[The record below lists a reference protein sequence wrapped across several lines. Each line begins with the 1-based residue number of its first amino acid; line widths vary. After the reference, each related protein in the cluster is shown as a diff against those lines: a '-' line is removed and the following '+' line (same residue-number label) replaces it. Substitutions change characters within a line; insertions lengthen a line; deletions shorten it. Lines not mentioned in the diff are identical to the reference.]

1 MRTCRT
7 LILVSVACLGLGA
20 TRALGGFTLF
30 TRVWGNAIVATD
42 VTEAGKA
49 AATPTPQTP
58 VYYVGRSLGC
68 RLGSMAGDTLPDEM
82 EMHRI
87 VTNVLAKQGYIGT
100 RPELHE
106 PSLLL
111 VVQWGYLEPR
121 SENLL
126 WFLGYDRSLDAQAPA
141 DPKHPGPERFR
152 TRSRETET
160 IVNYAGDSVY
170 GVIVTAFDYKS
181 VGTGNPVI
189 YWQSRIGLPAN
200 GKSMAQA
207 IPSMIIAAGPALG
220 HESKLPVLASAD
232 NAREGYVEFREPE
245 FIGYKEDL
253 EKKE

>member
-1 MRTCRT
+1 MRTYRT
-7 LILVSVACLGLGA
+7 LILVSAACLGLGA
-20 TRALGGFTLF
+20 TRAFGAFTLF

-49 AATPTPQTP
+49 ATPPTPLNP

-68 RLGSMAGDTLPDEM
+68 RLGSLRGENLPDEK

-87 VTNVLAKQGYIGT
+87 ITNVLAKQGYVGT
-100 RPELHE
+100 RPELRE
-106 PSLLL
+106 PSILLM
-111 VVQWGYLEPR
+111 VQWGYLDSR
-121 SENLL
+121 SEDLL
-126 WFLGYDRSLDAQAPA
+126 WFLGYDSRQDPMARV
-141 DPKHPGPERFR
+141 DPKYTGSERFR
-152 TRSRETET
+152 TRPREIET
-160 IVNYAGDSVY
+160 IMDYASDSMY
-170 GVIVTAFDYKS
+170 GIIVTAFDYKS

-220 HESKLPVLASAD
+220 RESKLPVLADAD
-232 NAREGYVEFREPE
+232 NAREGHVEYREPE